1 MTKELMIG
9 SIGLALFIVCP
20 RMAGMVHIIAKHS
33 NVSLVYTALFGSILS
48 IPLVLAIV
56 LIFAKFGLWGALA
69 FCVFTDLGAAFIMK
83 ELSIRVGIETF
94 IIAIFVI
101 IGVKVAPH
109 LVSLLM
115 KWQIFNDRGLIL

>member
-1 MTKELMIG
+1 MCKALMLG

-33 NVSLVYTALFGSILS
+33 QVSLIHTALFGSILS

-83 ELSIRVGIETF
+83 ELSIKAGIETF
-94 IIAIFVI
+94 IIAVFVI
-101 IGVKVAPH
+101 VGVKIAPYI
-109 LVSLLM
+109 VNVF
-115 KWQIFNDRGLIL
+115 IRG